1 MQLWKKLNVIS
12 KMKQIKIL
20 KFEMK
25 WLHYI
30 KREV

>member
-1 MQLWKKLNVIS
+1 MQLWKINVIS
-12 KMKQIKIL
+12 KMQQIKIL